1 MMNIELMVNN
11 RKKWMVIAAILTGA
25 GVLFCTISSAILGF
39 SFKKLGFAKYVTNT
53 YNVSESF
60 ENINIKGDTEN
71 ISFVLAEDG
80 NCKVVC
86 SEDEKNPHDV
96 RVENNTLMIDRTSN
110 SKLQLNIGIS
120 TESPEII
127 VYLSQ
132 KEYEILTI
140 DTDTGDIM
148 IPKDFSFE
156 SMNIQ
161 LDTGDISNQA
171 SANESICIKTDTG
184 DITVSDVSA
193 VDMKLTSDTGRM
205 EISNIVLTGNFDL
218 SEQTGKV
225 TMENVSCKKFT
236 SNGTT
241 GSLIMTNV
249 IAAEEFQL
257 KRDTGNIEFNG
268 CDAETIYAKTTTGDV
283 RGTLLSEKVFITET
297 DTGNI
302 DVPKTIAGGKC
313 EITTDTGDI
322 NIKIQ

>member
-1 MMNIELMVNN
+1 MNIELMLNN
-11 RKKWMVIAAILTGA
+11 HKKWMVIAAILTGA

-39 SFKKLGFAKYVTNT
+39 NLKKLGFAKYVSNT
-53 YNVSESF
+53 YKISETF
-60 ENINIKGDTEN
+60 ENINILGDTEN

-127 VYLSQ
+127 VYLPQ

-218 SEQTGKV
+218 SEETGKV
-225 TMENVSCKKFT
+225 T
-236 SNGTT
+236 
-241 GSLIMTNV
+241 IR
-249 IAAEEFQL
+249 
-257 KRDTGNIEFNG
+257 KRFLQKLHIEWKYWKLNNDE
-268 CDAETIYAKTTTGDV
+268 CHCS
-283 RGTLLSEKVFITET
+283 RGISS
-297 DTGNI
+297 
-302 DVPKTIAGGKC
+302 
-313 EITTDTGDI
+313 
-322 NIKIQ
+322 